1 MRIKSRN
8 KIKTSFSLSG
18 MTDIVF
24 LLLLFFMLTSTLIA
38 PNALK
43 LLIPQAGQSVD
54 IVQNIPEVELRHS
67 GMILVDGRSVQFE
80 QLGLILN
87 QKLTGQTDPTIRL
100 ITAPDVTVKETVK
113 IMNVAA
119 VNNYKVVLLKK

>member
-1 MRIKSRN
+1 MVK
-8 KIKTSFSLSG
+8 FSLSG

-43 LLIPQAGQSVD
+43 LLIPQAGQTSEV
-54 IVQNIPEVELRHS
+54 IQKIPEVELRQS
-67 GMILVDGRSVQFE
+67 GVILVDGRLVNFD
-80 QLGLILN
+80 QLAPVLQ
-87 QKLTGQTDPTIRL
+87 QKLANQSDPSFKL
-100 ITAPDVTVKETVK
+100 ITNPEVTVRETVK

-119 VNNYKVVLLKK
+119 TSNYKVVLLKK